1 MFENTSVLSDA
12 SLFDSFISLVLIAVK
27 VAAAFFCLAASQAG
41 IKNIQFDSRVG
52 GARMAWL
59 FFAVA
64 LIICGLFGLLNGDAV
79 ISSYLRASSHED
91 GWYDIRRYFQFF
103 FLFVVAVLAL
113 KMYRYLKE
121 LISREQD
128 STNGFLALRGMCI
141 EVIVTLLDTVSW
153 HYSDDILNLSLMGIS
168 VSNALSILAMGM
180 VITAAIRD
188 TVRMTKV

>member
-1 MFENTSVLSDA
+1 MFENTSLLSDS
-12 SLFDSFISLVLIAVK
+12 SLFDSFLSLVLIAIK

-41 IKNIQFDSRVG
+41 VKNVRFDPRVG

-64 LIICGLFGLLNGDAV
+64 LIMCAFFNLMNGDAL
-79 ISSYLRASSHED
+79 ISSYLRSSALED

-103 FLFVVAVLAL
+103 FLLIVVTLAL

-128 STNGFLALRGMCI
+128 GTNGFLALRGMSI
-141 EVIVTLLDTVSW
+141 EVIVTLLATVSW
-153 HYSDDILNLSLMGIS
+153 HFSDDILYMNLLGIS
-168 VSNALSILAMGM
+168 VANALSILAMGM